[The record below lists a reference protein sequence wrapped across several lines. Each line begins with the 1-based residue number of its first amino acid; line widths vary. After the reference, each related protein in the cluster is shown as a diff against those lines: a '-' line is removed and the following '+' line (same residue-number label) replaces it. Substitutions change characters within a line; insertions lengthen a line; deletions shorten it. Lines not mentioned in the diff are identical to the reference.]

1 VSEDYERVS
10 GEIGRSYRHSFGA
23 KIAGTIVLI
32 SLFCL
37 WPLAFLGYPTNADDT
52 FWHFIYIEGFF
63 RDLAAGEVYP
73 RWIADADGGLGAA
86 TFYFYG
92 PMAYYI
98 TSAVALVTGAR
109 DGLTML
115 AASTPLFLIGSGLTA
130 FIWLRVFLPVS
141 PALVGAALYIAAP
154 YHLMIDYWMRG
165 AFAEAAAYIWVPLI
179 FRAVEDF
186 RVGAIRRGTL
196 LLPIALA
203 LLATTH
209 VMVTVLALAVVA
221 LYAVVRLRLWR
232 TWIFFGLAG
241 AAGLAMAAIYL
252 VPMVALQGYVT
263 VPYVPLENWVFVLGP
278 RASAPAP
285 DGASVAQ
292 VFATRP
298 LSHILDLLFL
308 CEAAALV
315 VLGVFVYRSRQTAY
329 RSMALFW
336 TALTG
341 ALLLSTLVWFAPL
354 WRIAPV
360 YNEIQFP
367 QRVNSITDLALATAG
382 ALFVGSLELKRSSYI
397 KILVVIA
404 GFGAAQALMPIA
416 GGKFDVTKRDW
427 NAIRQIRDV
436 RDAFRP
442 LASLGQLS
450 FDQDPRQIPNIPK
463 VATSQGEVR
472 VEVWKP
478 GSIVIDVTMKNPG
491 PITIGQLWI
500 PLWQAQDADG
510 HSLSIYPSDNG
521 LIQFTSPAGQ
531 HRIVVRL
538 ATSAAEW
545 LGVAVSAVGLL
556 IWIALIIFAQPISYR
571 LSRC

>member
-1 VSEDYERVS
+1 VS
-10 GEIGRSYRHSFGA
+10 
-23 KIAGTIVLI
+23 
-32 SLFCL
+32 
-37 WPLAFLGYPTNADDT
+37 
-52 FWHFIYIEGFF
+52 
-63 RDLAAGEVYP
+63 
-73 RWIADADGGLGAA
+73 
-86 TFYFYG
+86 
-92 PMAYYI
+92 
-98 TSAVALVTGAR
+98 
-109 DGLTML
+109 
-115 AASTPLFLIGSGLTA
+115 
-130 FIWLRVFLPVS
+130 
-141 PALVGAALYIAAP
+141 
-154 YHLMIDYWMRG
+154 
-165 AFAEAAAYIWVPLI
+165 
-179 FRAVEDF
+179 
-186 RVGAIRRGTL
+186 
-196 LLPIALA
+196 
-203 LLATTH
+203 
-209 VMVTVLALAVVA
+209 
-221 LYAVVRLRLWR
+221 
-232 TWIFFGLAG
+232 
-241 AAGLAMAAIYL
+241 
-252 VPMVALQGYVT
+252 
-263 VPYVPLENWVFVLGP
+263 
-278 RASAPAP
+278 
-285 DGASVAQ
+285 
-292 VFATRP
+292 
-298 LSHILDLLFL
+298 
-308 CEAAALV
+308 
-315 VLGVFVYRSRQTAY
+315 
-329 RSMALFW
+329 
-336 TALTG
+336 
-341 ALLLSTLVWFAPL
+341 
-354 WRIAPV
+354 
-360 YNEIQFP
+360 
-367 QRVNSITDLALATAG
+367 
-382 ALFVGSLELKRSSYI
+382 